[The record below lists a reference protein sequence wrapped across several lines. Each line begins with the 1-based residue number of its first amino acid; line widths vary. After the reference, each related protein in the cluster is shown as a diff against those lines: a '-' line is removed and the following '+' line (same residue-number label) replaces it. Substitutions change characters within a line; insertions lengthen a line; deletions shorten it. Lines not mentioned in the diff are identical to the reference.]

1 MEKRPIR
8 IAQIIGNMTYGG
20 VSQVVMN
27 YYRIIDKSKFQF
39 DFFVYENSDNP
50 FEKEIIELGGKI
62 YRLPSIKLLNKFNK
76 KLRIL
81 FKENNYIIVH
91 SHLSTLSLI
100 PLRIAKKCHI
110 PIRICHSHSTANYR
124 EPIRST
130 FKYILRPLNKLY
142 ANEYFACGEYA
153 GKWMFGKK
161 ASNTNKVFI
170 MRNGIDSD
178 KFKFN
183 EKYREE
189 IRNKYN
195 VHDKFILGFIG
206 RLVKQKNPIFLI
218 KLLKEELKVKPN
230 TILMIVGNGELKD
243 SVIKK
248 AKKDN
253 VLNKIIFVDNTPD
266 VFKYY
271 SCFDVFVLPS
281 LYEGLPVVGIEAQC
295 NGVSSIFSNKMT
307 DEILE
312 NENSVCLPLSVSIW
326 KDYVFNLKTNRV
338 AYDLEK
344 YDITHITKI
353 LEDKYLSLYG
363 VIR

>member
-1 MEKRPIR
+1 MNSPIR
-8 IAQIIGNMTYGG
+8 VAQILNNMDYGG
-20 VSQVVMN
+20 VEAVIMN
-27 YYRIIDKSKFQF
+27 YYRNIDRSKIQF
-39 DFFVYENSDNP
+39 DFIINENSICP
-50 FEKEIIELGGKI
+50 FQDEIEKFGGKI
-62 YRLPSIKLLNKFNK
+62 YKIPSLSKYLAYEKTLKKIFIENKYK
-76 KLRIL
+76 
-81 FKENNYIIVH
+81 IVH
-91 SHLSTLSLI
+91 CHLSTLSVF
-100 PLRIAKKCHI
+100 PLRIAKKCNI
-110 PIRICHSHSTANYR
+110 PVRICHSHSTANPK
-124 EPIRST
+124 EIVRSMI
-130 FKYILRPLNKLY
+130 KYILRPFSKLY
-142 ANEYFACGEYA
+142 ATDYFACGEYA

-161 ASNTNKVFI
+161 ASNKNKVFI

-243 SVIKK
+243 AVIKK

-253 VLNKIIFVDNTPD
+253 VLDKIIFVDNTPE

-344 YDITHITKI
+344 YNITHITKI

>member
-27 YYRIIDKSKFQF
+27 YYRIIDKNKFQF

-50 FEKEIIELGGKI
+50 FEKEILELGGKI

-76 KLRIL
+76 KLQIL
-81 FKENNYIIVH
+81 FKENNYKVVH

-130 FKYILRPLNKLY
+130 FKYILRPLNKVY

-161 ASNTNKVFI
+161 ASNKNKIFI
-170 MRNGIDSD
+170 MRNGIDLD

-218 KLLKEELKVKPN
+218 KLLKEELKVNPN
-230 TILMIVGNGELKD
+230 TILMIVGNGELKQHIINKA
-243 SVIKK
+243 IKY
-248 AKKDN
+248 DI
-253 VLNKIIFVDNTPD
+253 LDKIIFVDPNKE
-266 VFKYY
+266 VYKYY
-271 SCFDVFVLPS
+271 SCMDVFLLPS
-281 LYEGLPVVGIEAQC
+281 LYEGLGLVAIEAEV
-295 NGVSSIFSNKMT
+295 NGLPSIVSNYVPYEIVYNENCVLSKLNIKDWVTKLTSLTRLTINNKIYEY
-307 DEILE
+307 DIKKCVICLE
-312 NENSVCLPLSVSIW
+312 N
-326 KDYVFNLKTNRV
+326 
-338 AYDLEK
+338 
-344 YDITHITKI
+344 
-353 LEDKYLSLYG
+353 KYLEL
-363 VIR
+363 I